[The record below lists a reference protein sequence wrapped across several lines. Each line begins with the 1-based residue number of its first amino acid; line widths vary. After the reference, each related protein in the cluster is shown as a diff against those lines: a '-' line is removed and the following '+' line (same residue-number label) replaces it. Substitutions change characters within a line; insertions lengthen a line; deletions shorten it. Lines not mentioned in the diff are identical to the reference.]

1 MSEYSWMNHSAIADI
16 EPAKL
21 AILISFAESAKGKKA
36 EKILPLLMQANTQIK
51 EQNLTFTKEEQDLLL
66 EVLTEDMSDEDKKK
80 VALIKQ
86 FAAKRT

>member
-1 MSEYSWMNHSAIADI
+1 MAEYSWMSNPAIADI

-36 EKILPLLMQANTQIK
+36 EKILPLLMQANSQIK
-51 EQNLTFTKEEQDLLL
+51 EQNLTFSKEEQDLLL

-80 VALIKQ
+80 VAIIKQ
-86 FAAKRT
+86 FAAKRS